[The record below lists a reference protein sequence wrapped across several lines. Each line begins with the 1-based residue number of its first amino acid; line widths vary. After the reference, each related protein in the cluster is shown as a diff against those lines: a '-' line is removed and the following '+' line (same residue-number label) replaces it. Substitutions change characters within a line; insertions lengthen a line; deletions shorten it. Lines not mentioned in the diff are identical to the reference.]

1 MKTLAS
7 RSEKCTSPQIHRRWC
22 TTPGGSQTLEDT
34 QVTWP
39 YTLRTK
45 SPMGMSQEHGS
56 GCLHKDV
63 NTATV
68 PCVTR
73 RIMEVLSVAVQAGAG

>member
-1 MKTLAS
+1 M
-7 RSEKCTSPQIHRRWC
+7 
-22 TTPGGSQTLEDT
+22 EDT

-45 SPMGMSQEHGS
+45 SPMRMSQEHRS

-73 RIMEVLSVAVQAGAG
+73 RIMEVFFCGCPGWGWVALWSRQNARVANKDIKVLYYVLDT